1 MPIVPQEKVS
11 TARDF
16 GRFIFHRTGTFIKEL
31 RVWQFY
37 QAPILSEVVAAAFNF
52 KSHDV
57 KNIEGFQVTL
67 TETSTAEG
75 KGKLVIESKT

>member
-1 MPIVPQEKVS
+1 M
-11 TARDF
+11 
-16 GRFIFHRTGTFIKEL
+16 GR
-31 RVWQFY
+31 RVKN
-37 QAPILSEVVAAAFNF
+37 APLLSEVVAAAFNF